1 MAHSGTRLS
10 VVTESVALDGVD
22 RGLLHAL
29 QLDGRVP
36 FARVADVLGVAET
49 TVARRYKRLRSVAS
63 LRVVG
68 VVNGVLFGRT
78 SWTLRLR
85 CTPDVALPL
94 ARALAKRP
102 DVSWVHVMSG
112 GAEISCHA
120 QLSPGEET
128 VLLEKLP
135 RAGRVLDVSAHSV
148 LHGFTLPSDWSGLR
162 WLDDDQVARL
172 RPEEPGIARVS
183 VDDVD
188 QALLDLLAVDGRAPF
203 AELAARTRLSEST
216 VRRRLDMLRHNGILS
231 YQVDVPAAVLGY
243 GAQARLWMTVPPH
256 ALTEVG
262 RRLGEH
268 EETSFVAAITGPANL
283 VAVVACRDSGEL
295 YRYLTEKVGA
305 LREITSLETAVLM
318 RTVKQG

>member
-1 MAHSGTRLS
+1 MVDS
-10 VVTESVALDGVD
+10 VVLDDVD

-36 FARVADVLGVAET
+36 FARVADVLGVSET
-49 TVARRYKRLRSVAS
+49 TVARRYKRLRSVAG

-68 VVNGVLFGRT
+68 AVNGVLFGR
-78 SWTLRLR
+78 SAWTLRLR

-120 QLSPGEET
+120 QLPPGDET
-128 VLLEKLP
+128 LLLEKLP
-135 RAGRVLDVSAHSV
+135 RSGRVLGVSAHSV
-148 LHGFTLPSDWSGLR
+148 LSAFTLPSDWSGMR

-172 RPEEPGIARVS
+172 RPTESRTARIE
-183 VDDVD
+183 VDGSD
-188 QALLDLLAVDGRAPF
+188 QVLLELLAGDGRMPCS
-203 AELAARTRLSEST
+203 ELAGRANLAEST
-216 VRRRLDMLRHNGILS
+216 VRRRLDVLRHNGVVS
-231 YQVDVPAAVLGY
+231 FQVDIPAAVLGFDT
-243 GAQARLWMTVPPH
+243 QARLWMTVPPH
-256 ALTEVG
+256 AMTEVG
-262 RRLGEH
+262 RRLAEH
-268 EETSFVAAITGPANL
+268 EETSFVAATTGPTNL
-283 VAVVACRDSGEL
+283 VAVVACRDSGEF
-295 YRYLTEKVGA
+295 YRYLTERVGA